1 MEEEI
6 LVSKFISRLLCCWLL
21 FGKCLLLPLHY
32 YFRHRLSKWFLFC
45 RLVLENK
52 IITKLSESLSK
63 LHSLT
68 TISRWETELDV
79 QGGQAT
85 TGCFT
90 WELYLVISKLSLFP
104 ESSSFQS
111 LPHTLVVSDQ
121 DARLPHKTDSSPSP
135 ALQGC
140 GERELSTVKSH
151 LIFLTEGVRDL
162 DITGWQEHWNPQGD
176 SQMGSFN
183 SLAGKFITAL
193 EIIWKSVREKW
204 SNKLY
209 ILYYGT
215 LYSYYKECAKSS

>member
-6 LVSKFISRLLCCWLL
+6 LVSKFISSLLCCWLL
-21 FGKCLLLPLHY
+21 FGKCLLLPLQY

-68 TISRWETELDV
+68 TILRWETELDV

-90 WELYLVISKLSLFP
+90 WELYLVISNLSLFP
-104 ESSSFQS
+104 GSSSFQS
-111 LPHTLVVSDQ
+111 LPQTRWWVTRMPGSPTKQ
-121 DARLPHKTDSSPSP
+121 SPQPSP
-135 ALQGC
+135 PGLW
-140 GERELSTVKSH
+140 REGAFYSEKSSH
-151 LIFLTEGVRDL
+151 LPDRECLWLRYHWLAGTLES
-162 DITGWQEHWNPQGD
+162 TGWFSNGL
-176 SQMGSFN
+176 FY
-183 SLAGKFITAL
+183 SLARKFMTAL
-193 EIIWKSVREKW
+193 EIICKFVREEW

-215 LYSYYKECAKSS
+215 LDSYYKEYAKSS